1 MVEYHLYPVPR
12 LFALQGHGFT
22 SSPGPTWEERVP
34 TSGSL
39 DHVRIMWRKGVR
51 KWRNGHRMDLPRNA
65 QFEVHRVDRLAES
78 NGQLCA
84 MQGSLGVK
92 TKSLENQGQSIS

>member
-1 MVEYHLYPVPR
+1 M
-12 LFALQGHGFT
+12 
-22 SSPGPTWEERVP
+22 
-34 TSGSL
+34 
-39 DHVRIMWRKGVR
+39 R
-51 KWRNGHRMDLPRNA
+51 KWRNGHRMDLPRTA